1 MKEKNLRQKK
11 MIHRHL
17 RYGYFETVNQI
28 FIDDRILFVAWVVFV
43 SAAEVCP
50 EYHCTGTF

>member
-1 MKEKNLRQKK
+1 MMKEKNLRQKK

-28 FIDDRILFVAWVVFV
+28 FIDDRILFVA
-43 SAAEVCP
+43 
-50 EYHCTGTF
+50 